1 LTYRFKRKENVP
13 EAVRRIVIEQ
23 TRNAAEQLGGGNP
36 DLHEGVH
43 AARKSL
49 KKTRS
54 VLRLVRDEIGEQTYR
69 RENRCL
75 RETAHRLAGARDAEA
90 MLETYDKLT
99 ERFADHKGCP
109 AFVELRGWLLEH
121 RERIVSAQ
129 QDLEQRAKALAED
142 LLQLPGRVEDW
153 HLSRSGFSALADG
166 YAQCYRRGRK
176 AFQRALAK
184 PGDRHYHDWR
194 KRVKDY
200 WYHSRLLRRS
210 WPEILQP
217 RTAELKRLSD
227 LLGDDHDLAVLQA
240 LLVREQADLGDT
252 TAFFAGLIRQ
262 RQEELRA
269 SAAPLG
275 TRLYASTPDC
285 AVDQMAELWEAWKQ
299 A

>member
-1 LTYRFKRKENVP
+1 LAYRFKRKESVP
-13 EAVRRIVIEQ
+13 ESVRRIVIEQ

-36 DLHEGVH
+36 DIHEGVH

-69 RENRCL
+69 RENRRL

-90 MLETYDKLT
+90 MLETYDKLA
-99 ERFADHKGCP
+99 ERFADQQGCP
-109 AFVELRGWLLEH
+109 TFVGLRGWLLEH

-142 LLQLPGRVEDW
+142 LLQLPERVEDW
-153 HLSRSGFSALADG
+153 HLSRTGFSALADG
-166 YAQCYRRGRK
+166 YVRCYRRGRK
-176 AFQRALAK
+176 AFHRALAK
-184 PGDRHYHDWR
+184 PGDRRYHDWR

-210 WPEILQP
+210 WPSILEP

-240 LLVREQADLGDT
+240 LLVSEQAYLGDT
-252 TAFFAGLIRQ
+252 TPFFTGLIRQ
-262 RQEELRA
+262 RQEELRK

-275 TRLYASTPDC
+275 NRLYASAPDC

-299 A
+299 G